1 MSNENKLSD
10 MATRLLLI
18 IKWRYPYRGAF
29 NKLEEETGIS
39 KSTWSSYNTGRNNPS
54 GESLEA
60 ICKLYPQYAYWLMT
74 GRTDPEHGH
83 TSPDIEQLEE
93 LRIRVGK

>member
-1 MSNENKLSD
+1 MEKDSGVSRAMWSHIYNGRAKPHGEHLEHICNKH
-10 MATRLLLI
+10 
-18 IKWRYPYRGAF
+18 
-29 NKLEEETGIS
+29 
-39 KSTWSSYNTGRNNPS
+39 
-54 GESLEA
+54 
-60 ICKLYPQYAYWLMT
+60 PQYAYWLMT